1 MDNIEIQEK
10 ANIIINEIL
19 QCFDD
24 FCMDQ
29 NIDNIRD
36 ISQSV
41 YGGMLL
47 YTQNRLFKN
56 TDRLKVKNNI
66 NNAYDTDLLSY
77 IADFYIY
84 HTKVFD
90 KECSLYGF
98 QYLTGIDNSTFFE
111 WDKKASSRGSDIVK
125 NIRAQR
131 ENSLSEKLQNGKN
144 PVGVLAIL
152 NHFYGWS
159 GVGNMQEDKQK
170 QAATLAD
177 AGGGLFE
184 LCDNSPPVMISAGPQ
199 DEK

>member
-1 MDNIEIQEK
+1 MNNTEINEK
-10 ANIIINEIL
+10 ANTIINEIL

-24 FCMDQ
+24 FCIEQ
-29 NIDNIRD
+29 NIDSIRD

-47 YTQNRLFKN
+47 YTQNRLFKH

-84 HTKVFD
+84 HTKVYD
-90 KECSLYGF
+90 KECSVYGF
-98 QYLTGIDNSTFFE
+98 QYLTGISDITLYE
-111 WDKKASSRGSDIVK
+111 WGRNASCGGFKIVK

-131 ENSLSEKLQNGKN
+131 ENSLSEKLQTGKN

-159 GVGNMQEDKQK
+159 GVGNMQEDRQK
-170 QAATLAD
+170 QAATLTD
-177 AGGGLFE
+177 AGSSLFE
-184 LCDNSPPVMISAGPQ
+184 LTDNSNGGMIESGVSGR
-199 DEK
+199 